1 MADEQ
6 ERDEEGLL
14 KRGAKAVGRGVG
26 EALQSRPLQS
36 ALMATA
42 FEKFGQAFNDT
53 GFRGRRGGGGQAAG
67 LDPAAMEPWRAAG
80 VAAADALEH
89 RWQVMELEDF
99 KDAHADG
106 FLQVAEGINEEHQRG
121 STMLDDGQWIGPDGQ
136 MIQLDTSSIQGQA
149 RIDRYRSELTTKF
162 YTKLTDATQK
172 LLGEVVKYP
181 GNKMIEEVGMG
192 AIEAQQKVLQMTANP
207 QQNIQGEQGF
217 ADISAT
223 RSKAQTD
230 ARNSRTAAAQA
241 KTVKQPTSLPMALK
255 DERWADNPIGY
266 LTETPE
272 GMASLS
278 TGIGGDIL
286 AGKTATF
293 RAAVIKK
300 DEQIVKDNPKADAE
314 KLADLGYRGYSEDE
328 ALDPEGYAALNSVTD
343 QASGEL
349 RMRTATD
356 VLQKQHPVAAAKD
369 KAQRPWL
376 YPKASEVGP
385 ADTQVKPLIADNQIP
400 EGRLGKKE
408 RKGIVNKIHKGIKP
422 DIEKELRRWVGDSKN
437 PTDVD
442 AALAHME
449 EWLTEQYAN
458 QPTTEA
464 ANIVKHQGIEKA
476 MKDLRHRWGKI
487 SEVLKDANF
496 ERWIKQ
502 RTGGFIGK

>member
-26 EALQSRPLQS
+26 GALQSRPLQS
-36 ALMATA
+36 ALMSTA

-53 GFRGRRGGGGQAAG
+53 GFRGSRGQGGQAAG

-80 VAAADALEH
+80 VKAAEALEH
-89 RWQVMELEDF
+89 RWQSMELEDF

-106 FLQVAEGINEEHQRG
+106 FSQIAQGLNEEHQRG
-121 STMLDDGQWIGPDGQ
+121 STMLDDGQWIGADGQ
-136 MIQLDTSSIQGQA
+136 MIQLDTTSIQGQA

-162 YTKLTDATQK
+162 YTKLSDATQK

-181 GNKMIEEVGMG
+181 GNKMIEQVGMG
-192 AIEAQQKVLQMTANP
+192 IIEAQQKVLQQTANP
-207 QQNIQGEQGF
+207 QQNIEGEQGF
-217 ADISAT
+217 ADISKT
-223 RSKAQTD
+223 RMDAQTNRLN
-230 ARNSRTAAAQA
+230 ARTAAASA
-241 KTVKQPTSLPMALK
+241 KALKQPTSLPMALK

-286 AGKTATF
+286 AGKTAEF
-293 RAAVIKK
+293 RAAVVKR
-300 DEQIVKDNPKADAE
+300 DEQIIKDNPKADAE
-314 KLADLGYRGYSEDE
+314 KLAELGHRGYSEDE
-328 ALDPEGYAALNSVTD
+328 ALSPEGYAALNSVTD

-356 VLQKQHPVAAAKD
+356 VLQKQHPAAAAKD
-369 KAQRPWL
+369 KAQHPWL
-376 YPKASEVGP
+376 YPQASEAGP
-385 ADTQVKPLIADNQIP
+385 VDKPTEGLLKPNSIP
-400 EGRLGKKE
+400 EGRLGKAE
-408 RKGIVNKIHKGIKP
+408 RKGLVNKIHKGIKP
-422 DIEKELRRWVGDSKN
+422 DIEKELRRWVGDATN

-442 AALAHME
+442 AALKHME
-449 EWLTEQYAN
+449 QWLTEQYDN

-464 ANIVKHQGIEKA
+464 ANIVKHQSIEKA